1 MSLKTVITQ
10 HSIHFT
16 RGESSFHHYRAA
28 TTSSPLF
35 SINSLYQYQLYE
47 TTMLLQNLFASLTL
61 LLLPVICS
69 AWMTT
74 TLQKKT
80 TTTTT
85 MSLSAPQSSELS
97 RRHLFTSILPTT
109 TAASLTLLVST
120 TSSLPASAAEETKT
134 LPNGVTYVVNKVG
147 SGPEPESGELVAIR
161 FRAFCGDNKIDDIFE
176 TPEPYYTRVGSG
188 GLIKVRKDYVYI
200 YMYGTIERTT
210 NKV

>member
-1 MSLKTVITQ
+1 
-10 HSIHFT
+10 
-16 RGESSFHHYRAA
+16 
-28 TTSSPLF
+28 
-35 SINSLYQYQLYE
+35 
-47 TTMLLQNLFASLTL
+47 
-61 LLLPVICS
+61 
-69 AWMTT
+69 
-74 TLQKKT
+74 
-80 TTTTT
+80 

-109 TAASLTLLVST
+109 TAASLALLVS
-120 TSSLPASAAEETKT
+120 SSLPAMAAAEETKT